1 MKMAKFEDIQEVA
14 SQIEE
19 LWNAGKTP
27 IVTVEYGSDAAKDL
41 MDFYED
47 IGSHPTLLDLDGKS
61 PADVE
66 MGLDTIKNS
75 MDFME
80 KKTVIPFIS
89 FRSEQNLKD
98 AVSIAAE
105 LGLCVLIKK
114 AWNQEGIE
122 VGSI

>member
-1 MKMAKFEDIQEVA
+1 
-14 SQIEE
+14 
-19 LWNAGKTP
+19 
-27 IVTVEYGSDAAKDL
+27 

-61 PADVE
+61 PADIE
-66 MGLDTIKNS
+66 MGIDTIKSS

-89 FRSEQNLKD
+89 FKSEQNLKD
-98 AVSIAAE
+98 AISVAAE

-114 AWNQEGIE
+114 VWNHEGIE